1 VSLRLIVRGE
11 RVVVCRGFHDVSACQ
26 NMALCASTCISYFTS
41 TTPNQTTSS
50 INRIIIRYI
59 PWCLARTPLLLPN
72 TDTHVYRLIR
82 QFRGNS
88 SLAGP
93 VDADRLIFE
102 VDVLS
107 SVENCMTIR
116 GCEVQKD
123 PFRVVSI
130 IGCSE
135 SCQRHSYS
143 SEA

>member
-1 VSLRLIVRGE
+1 MMVQRARIWRSAPAPVFHISRLRHPIKRLP
-11 RVVVCRGFHDVSACQ
+11 
-26 NMALCASTCISYFTS
+26 ASTV
-41 TTPNQTTSS
+41 SS
-50 INRIIIRYI
+50 SGTYLGASLVLRCYSR
-59 PWCLARTPLLLPN
+59 N

-116 GCEVQKD
+116 GCEVQKG
-123 PFRVVSI
+123 PI
-130 IGCSE
+130 P
-135 SCQRHSYS
+135 S
-143 SEA
+143 SEHHWLFRILSKTQLFVGSLNQST